1 MSFTELPVNS
11 LHEFLPLE
19 LGQASI
25 RDFYESVH
33 SFALVRF
40 HNFSARFAL
49 DVTAA
54 DVLAIASL

>member
-1 MSFTELPVNS
+1 MNS

-19 LGQASI
+19 LDQASI

-40 HNFSARFAL
+40 HNFSACFAF